1 MYQPNISKSPLLS
14 SGVIERDYA
23 SGLPE
28 QAPETVAPSPAP
40 APEAPAPASDPVS
53 APEQPKKKIKIKGKP
68 QTTPDPLEQAPEATA
83 PASDPNNIES
93 EPVDEFSFEETAT
106 QHLDDDVLDATKVD
120 VEIPDDVAKETAK
133 QFTMLLDMGVAM
145 LCERKLVVDMNSIR
159 TSITKG
165 EMHPVFE
172 EKFEQVNKANQAAAH
187 LSKDN
192 QKVVQQALTA
202 IIKDQKI
209 EALNPTNAALAN
221 LAMVGISH
229 YATVSATIASNERM
243 IASALE
249 QTTANGVASQSPQ
262 PVPVQAQKPKDNNEK
277 TF

>member
-14 SGVIERDYA
+14 SGIIERDYA

-28 QAPETVAPSPAP
+28 QAPETVAPVQQAAPSPEAAP
-40 APEAPAPASDPVS
+40 A
-53 APEQPKKKIKIKGKP
+53 KKTLKVKGKP
-68 QTTPDPLEQAPEATA
+68 EAAPAAEPQPQAQAQAAPEPDT
-83 PASDPNNIES
+83 IES
-93 EPVDEFSFEETAT
+93 EPVDQFAFEETPVE
-106 QHLDDDVLDATKVD
+106 HLDNEPVDADKVE

-133 QFTMLLDMGVAM
+133 QFTLLLDMGVAM
-145 LCERKLVVDMNSIR
+145 LCERKLTVDMNSIR

-165 EMHPVFE
+165 EMHPIFE

-229 YATVSATIASNERM
+229 YATVSATIQSNERM

-249 QTTANGVASQSPQ
+249 QTSANGVATQSPQ
-262 PVPVQAQKPKDNNEK
+262 PAPAESAEKPKDNNRQK